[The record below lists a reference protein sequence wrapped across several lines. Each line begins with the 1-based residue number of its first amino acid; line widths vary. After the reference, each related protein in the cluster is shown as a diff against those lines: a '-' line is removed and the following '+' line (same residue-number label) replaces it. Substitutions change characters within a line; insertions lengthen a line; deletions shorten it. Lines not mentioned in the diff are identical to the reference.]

1 MFNNITTAIEA
12 LPALTA
18 PRRAALDT
26 LLRQGLPGKKDE
38 DWRYSDLSVLEK
50 LEASEIAP
58 SAQNHEYPSEYD
70 CGLDA
75 LNTALAGGTQ
85 TKVLEKSATLD
96 TGLHQRLRLKVSG
109 EVDLVLQDLT
119 PSRFSTFFA
128 VIEVAPNA
136 SLRLTRVQQ
145 TDTQAQRITHLKIL
159 LARDAQLEAVTVDLG
174 GRFVRNDLYVH
185 LNEPGA
191 GVQLHGLYSTAGSEH
206 VDNHTWIHHHAPHCQ
221 SREFFRGVVS
231 GSSRAVFNGK
241 IFIHEK
247 AIKTESET
255 RVANLLL
262 SKTAEVYAK
271 PELEIYNDDVKAAH
285 GATFG
290 QLDEDAVY
298 YLRARGLNE
307 DMARALLTQAF
318 AGEIIAQIKQE
329 DLREKITQA
338 FLDRLPK
345 NLAEGLPA

>member
-1 MFNNITTAIEA
+1 MFNNIATAIEA
-12 LPALTA
+12 LPALS
-18 PRRAALDT
+18 PQRRAALDA
-26 LLRQGLPGKKDE
+26 LLKQGLPGKKDE
-38 DWRYSDLSVLEK
+38 DWRYSDLSVLDQ
-50 LEASEIAP
+50 LAASDIAP
-58 SAQNHEYPSEYD
+58 NAQNHEYPSEYAG
-70 CGLDA
+70 GLDA
-75 LNTALAGGTQ
+75 LNTALSGGTQ
-85 TKVLEKSATLD
+85 TRTLDANARLD

-109 EVDLVLQDLT
+109 EVDLVLEDLT
-119 PSRFSTFFA
+119 PSRFATFFA
-128 VIEVAPNA
+128 VIELAPNA
-136 SLRLTRVQQ
+136 RLRLTRMQQ
-145 TDTQAQRITHLKIL
+145 ADAQAQRITHLKIL
-159 LARDAQLEAVTVDLG
+159 LARDAQLEAVTADLG

-185 LNEPGA
+185 LNESGA
-191 GVQLHGLYSTAGSEH
+191 GVQLHGLYATAGSEH

-221 SREFFRGVVS
+221 SREFYRGVVS

-247 AIKTESET
+247 AIKSDSET

-318 AGEIIAQIKQE
+318 AGEIIAQVKQE
-329 DLREKITQA
+329 ELREKITER
-338 FLDRLPK
+338 FLDRLPRS
-345 NLAEGLPA
+345 LAAGLPT

>member
-12 LPALTA
+12 LPALSSQ
-18 PRRAALDT
+18 RRAALDA
-26 LLRQGLPGKKDE
+26 LIKQGLPGKKDE
-38 DWRYSDLSVLEK
+38 DWRYSDLSILDQ
-50 LEASEIAP
+50 LGANDIAP
-58 SAQNHEYPSEYD
+58 IAQNHEYPDAYD

-85 TKVLEKSATLD
+85 TRTLETKARLD

-109 EVDLVLQDLT
+109 EVDLVLEDLT

-128 VIEVAPNA
+128 VIELAPNA
-136 SLRLTRVQQ
+136 RLRLTRTQQ
-145 TDTQAQRITHLKIL
+145 ADAQAQRITHLKIQM
-159 LARDAQLEAVTVDLG
+159 ARDAQLEAVTTDLG

-191 GVQLHGLYSTAGSEH
+191 GVRLHGLYATAGTEH

-221 SREFFRGVVS
+221 SREFYRGVVS

-247 AIKTESET
+247 AIKSDSET

-329 DLREKITQA
+329 DLREQVTRR
-338 FLDRLPK
+338 FLDRLPGK
-345 NLAEGLPA
+345 VTVGHPA